1 MIGVI
6 GPHDSVNQ
14 VLRIAR
20 TQGIDDH
27 VMGRC
32 YEHLHEAL
40 ALTDEADRHCQV
52 ILFTGAFPYALVCA
66 HLQPLADLQYI
77 SHGGVDFHKNLLEIS
92 LQPGFTG
99 LPPMSF
105 DTADRLELDR
115 ALEDLTPSL
124 TPPLRVIE
132 LDTSDPDAAE
142 KILCAQHHELYK
154 AGEVKLCLTSSRGT
168 YELLREA
175 KVPARRIT
183 HAAVEVARSLER
195 AELQRS
201 LRLAQDTR
209 PCIALAET
217 LPSRPDASASASW
230 NRLGALPGARVLP
243 AEDADHIHLR
253 LTHGAARRWLHAHPA
268 DHPTHFGLGSA
279 PDDKQATE
287 HAREALKHSQRL
299 QACVLLSP
307 EGMLTSAGHAETRP
321 RADSTLATTAH
332 ELGITPESLKRL
344 SAVLLNQPS
353 HEVTARELAAAY
365 RVTARTARKL
375 LTTLAQ
381 AGYATKV
388 GQAGHPSAG
397 RPQTVYRIDYANL
410 NP

>member
-6 GPHDSVNQ
+6 GPHDSVDQ

-20 TQGIDDH
+20 TQGLDDH
-27 VMGRC
+27 VVGHR
-32 YEHLHEAL
+32 YERLHEAL

-52 ILFTGAFPYALVCA
+52 ILFTGAFPHALVRA
-66 HLQPLADLQYI
+66 HLRPLADLQYI
-77 SHGGVDFHKNLLEIS
+77 SHGGVDFLKNLLEIS

-115 ALEDLTPSL
+115 ALQDLTPSL

-142 KILCAQHHELYK
+142 KILGAQHHELYQ

-175 KVPARRIT
+175 TVPARRIT

-195 AELQRS
+195 ADLQRS
-201 LRLAQDTR
+201 LRLVQDAR
-209 PCIALAET
+209 PCIAVAET
-217 LPSRPDASASASW
+217 LPGQPDASASAAW
-230 NRLGALPGARVLP
+230 NRLGALPGATVLP
-243 AEDADHIHLR
+243 VDDADHIRLR

-268 DHPTHFGLGSA
+268 DHPTHLGLGSA
-279 PDDKQATE
+279 PDEQQATDY
-287 HAREALKHSQRL
+287 AREALKHSQRR
-299 QACVLLSP
+299 QTCVLLTP
-307 EGMLTSAGHAETRP
+307 EGELTSTGHAETRP
-321 RADSTLATTAH
+321 RADSALATTAH

-344 SAVLLNQPS
+344 STVLLNQPS
-353 HEVTARELAAAY
+353 REITARELASAY
-365 RVTARTARKL
+365 RVTTRTARKL
-375 LTTLAQ
+375 LTNLAQ

-388 GQAGHPSAG
+388 GQAGHPAAG
-397 RPQTVYRIDYANL
+397 RPQTIYRIDCANL